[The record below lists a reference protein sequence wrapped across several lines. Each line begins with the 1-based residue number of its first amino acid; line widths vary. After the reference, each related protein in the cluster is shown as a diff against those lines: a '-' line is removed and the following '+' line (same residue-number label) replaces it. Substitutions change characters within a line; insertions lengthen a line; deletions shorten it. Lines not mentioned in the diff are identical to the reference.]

1 MDEKFAKLN
10 HSASHVMAAA
20 VRELFPEV
28 KLGIGPAIEE
38 GFYYDFDLKKSLDEK
53 DLEGISKKMKEIV
66 SKKYPF
72 TKKSITKKDA
82 EKLFK
87 DEPYKLELLKDLDK
101 PTTYESGKFI
111 DLCAGPHVEDT
122 SKIKAFKLSTVST
135 AYWKGDSKRPMLQRI
150 YGIAFDSEKGL
161 EDYLKMREEAEKRD
175 HTKLGKELDLYMVS
189 PYVGKGLPFLTP
201 KGAIIKQQL
210 QRWVEDEEA
219 KRGYQITMTPVLS
232 KTDLYKLSGHL
243 DHYRESMFVFKTED
257 NEELALRP
265 MTCPFQFLIYKNKPK
280 SYKELP
286 IRYSE
291 TSPLFRREQ
300 SGELHGLT
308 RLWQFTLADAHIICR
323 PEQVEEEFE
332 GVLNL
337 IQYIMKTLGFQEQKD
352 YWYKFSKWDPKN
364 KEKYIDNPKAWDSS
378 QKTMKKIL
386 DRLKLKY
393 TEVDGDAAFYGP
405 KLDFQMKNVW
415 GKEDTFFTIQIDF
428 ALPERFDMTYT
439 DQNNKEIRP
448 MVIHRASIGCYERTI
463 AMLIEKYAGKFPL
476 WLSPTQVL
484 IASFTD
490 RNIEFAEKI
499 AKQMKEKGIRT
510 DVDLRNDTVQS
521 KVRDAELQKIPYII
535 VIGDK
540 EEQNKTL
547 AVRVRGQP
555 KPKFGVNTEEFI
567 EQVLTEI
574 NNKMLGP

>member
-1 MDEKFAKLN
+1 MDEKFARLN

-20 VRELFPEV
+20 VKELFPET

-38 GFYYDFDLKKSLDEK
+38 GFYYDFDLKKSFDEK
-53 DLEGISKKMKEIV
+53 DLEKISKKMKEIV

-135 AYWKGDSKRPMLQRI
+135 AYWKGDSKRPTLQRI
-150 YGIAFDSEKGL
+150 YGIAFDSEKEL
-161 EDYLKMREEAEKRD
+161 DDYLKMREEAEKRD

-243 DHYRESMFVFKTED
+243 DHYRESMFIFKTED

-364 KEKYIDNPKAWDSS
+364 KEKYIDNPNAWDSS

-386 DRLKLKY
+386 DRLKIKY
-393 TEVDGDAAFYGP
+393 CEAEGDAAFYGP

-490 RNIEFAEKI
+490 RNKDFAEKI
-499 AKQMKEKGIRT
+499 AKQLKEKGIRT
-510 DVDLRNDTVQS
+510 DVDLRSDTVQS
-521 KVRDAELQKIPYII
+521 KIRDAELQKIPYII

-540 EEQNKTL
+540 EEQNNTL
-547 AVRVRGQP
+547 AVRIRGQP
-555 KPKFGVNTEEFI
+555 KPKFGVNMEEFI